1 MGTNEHLRPLAVRA
15 GRECDWGAGVQSW
28 GVEGGRPSGHLGV
41 SVLAAFSPAP
51 PRSAQGLG
59 GLTPLL
65 HLCLTAMASGSG
77 MPMVWPAKPQAW
89 LLPER
94 PRKRQIS
101 PSRAAERISL
111 QPLIVRAG

>member
-15 GRECDWGAGVQSW
+15 GRECDFGAGVQSW

-41 SVLAAFSPAP
+41 SVPAAFSPAL

-65 HLCLTAMASGSG
+65 YLCLHSHGEWFRNAHGLACQASGLAFYQNDQERG
-77 MPMVWPAKPQAW
+77 RFPPGG
-89 LLPER
+89 LLRE
-94 PRKRQIS
+94 
-101 PSRAAERISL
+101 
-111 QPLIVRAG
+111 